1 MWKSDER
8 AKCRL
13 LRDFTVCLYWFFS
26 AITQLKVDDLVH
38 TNQLYQL
45 CKKEDWCKTIASER
59 PLCLQSL
66 WHGMRERWHQQDE
79 TLGGPNTCILHR
91 NKKNNKWT
99 TMNQYKLLFKISGLQ
114 WRSSG
119 NPAGC
124 KLWGLLCRKAWERF
138 YPHTPSFSSEELGT
152 GRDPLGGISA
162 HEEQSRKGTPAT
174 SSSWPLQPCS
184 WVLPQCTPTLIQ
196 LPRGPAAVSF
206 LRLEMPLWWDLPWG
220 QGVSPSLLYP
230 ISLIEV
236 SQCLTIC
243 ATRVSD
249 LCPAPRF

>member
-1 MWKSDER
+1 M
-8 AKCRL
+8 
-13 LRDFTVCLYWFFS
+13 
-26 AITQLKVDDLVH
+26 
-38 TNQLYQL
+38 
-45 CKKEDWCKTIASER
+45 
-59 PLCLQSL
+59 
-66 WHGMRERWHQQDE
+66 GERWHQQDR

-91 NKKNNKWT
+91 KKKTINEQLWT
-99 TMNQYKLLFKISGLQ
+99 NINYFSKFLGYNEEAVETL
-114 WRSSG
+114 
-119 NPAGC
+119 PGC
-124 KLWGLLCRKAWERF
+124 KIWGLLCSKAWERF

-162 HEEQSRKGTPAT
+162 HEEQSCKGTPAT

-184 WVLPQCTPTLIQ
+184 WALPQCTPTLIQ